1 MISLSASRLPVRN
14 RLTCPTWQEAC
25 IWQRW
30 SEGLFPLVA
39 MHASRFR
46 NCVGAERNRV
56 GGARNKWGSQRP
68 RATLRLEIHAAQEAL
83 EARAGARGLFQIC
96 VLRLGFLQDGDI
108 GVGVSPKAQ
117 EVLISGAALIL
128 VVRKRVGARQSQ
140 LGQWQQR

>member
-96 VLRLGFLQDGDI
+96 VLRLGFLQDGD
-108 GVGVSPKAQ
+108 VGIS
-117 EVLISGAALIL
+117 VLPEREEIL
-128 VVRKRVGARQSQ
+128 VRSRQKGVAKMKE
-140 LGQWQQR
+140 GQYQNPY